1 LLQSAAVIGKDVPVE
16 LLEAITDLA
25 ADQLPR
31 GLTDL
36 QAAEFLYETRLF
48 PDREYTFKHALT
60 HEVAYGSLLHEARR
74 ALHARIVEAIER
86 IHADRLFEHVERLAH
101 HAVRGEAWEKAVAYL
116 RRSGTKSVDRSAY
129 REGVAYLEQA
139 LGALRRLPETRER
152 LMEAIDL
159 CFEAR
164 SAIWAVGKLPRVR
177 EFVQEAE
184 RLARQL
190 DDPLRLGWAGVYTS
204 HYLWIMGNPTAALES
219 AVQAEDYGERMTDLR
234 LRLGARYY
242 RGVSHLALAEYRR
255 AEEIFAELAQ
265 ALKGEIGR
273 ERLGITGYPAVLV
286 PAYWA
291 WALAERGAFDEAIA
305 RCEQARRL
313 GETLDHPFSLGF
325 PYWHSGYIYALK
337 GEPDEALRA
346 LDRAAVLTR
355 EMGSLSPGVTWCR
368 GYALAGRPE
377 GLRLLRDTV
386 PEFERIEF
394 GIYHALAAV
403 HLGEACVVA
412 GEVSEARSAGERALA
427 LARERR
433 QRGYEAYALRLLG
446 EIAAV
451 STPRDAREAETRY
464 REALALAQSLSMR
477 PLAARCHVGLARL
490 LEAKGQRD
498 AAAAESGIGAQM
510 MREMEMRGL

>member
-1 LLQSAAVIGKDVPVE
+1 
-16 LLEAITDLA
+16 
-25 ADQLPR
+25 
-31 GLTDL
+31 
-36 QAAEFLYETRLF
+36 
-48 PDREYTFKHALT
+48 
-60 HEVAYGSLLHEARR
+60 
-74 ALHARIVEAIER
+74 
-86 IHADRLFEHVERLAH
+86 
-101 HAVRGEAWEKAVAYL
+101 
-116 RRSGTKSVDRSAY
+116 
-129 REGVAYLEQA
+129 
-139 LGALRRLPETRER
+139 
-152 LMEAIDL
+152 
-159 CFEAR
+159 
-164 SAIWAVGKLPRVR
+164 
-177 EFVQEAE
+177 
-184 RLARQL
+184 
-190 DDPLRLGWAGVYTS
+190 
-204 HYLWIMGNPTAALES
+204 
-219 AVQAEDYGERMTDLR
+219 MTDLR